1 MSMAKGLHLMGD
13 GQVLVEYDKRRRGP
27 ISRAQYKANG
37 YKPACDRLPAEAPPK
52 VLTHV
57 ATDVFDKAFPNRHGG
72 EFFLKPMLRG
82 FRPDG

>member
-1 MSMAKGLHLMGD
+1 MAKGLHLMGD

-57 ATDVFDKAFPNRHGG
+57 ANNDAQAVR
-72 EFFLKPMLRG
+72 
-82 FRPDG
+82 RP